1 MTPLA
6 GIAWQGAQ
14 LHIGCGAKYLAG
26 WINSDGQA
34 QPVVEGVVG
43 HPDVVLDV
51 YADLAAIPS
60 DSLAQVYWS
69 HGPEHLFRDRVVP
82 VLAELRR
89 ALCAGGRLTLATT
102 SLRGVYEYR
111 YLSQADGPYWNEAI
125 FGETNSTDHPFAS
138 HKLIFDDALLR
149 QCLTLAGFAPSAV
162 REWEPSEY
170 PEIAALGDYSVTARK
185 VSLLLEA
192 TK

>member
-1 MTPLA
+1 MTPLV
-6 GIAWQGAQ
+6 GIAWQGAR
-14 LHIGCGAKYLAG
+14 LHIGCGAKYLTD

-60 DSLAQVYWS
+60 DSLAHVYWS
-69 HGPEHLFRDRVVP
+69 HGIEHLYRDRVVS
-82 VLAELRR
+82 VLGELRR
-89 ALCAGGRLTLATT
+89 VLRSGGLLTLATT

-149 QCLTLAGFAPSAV
+149 QCLTLAGFASAAIHS
-162 REWEPSEY
+162 WEPEKY
-170 PEIAALGDYSVTARK
+170 PEIAALADYSTTARK

-192 TK
+192 RK